1 MGILSFD
8 VLWLSRPSVFR
19 HKVTPGGGSGKRPP
33 AAWLRE
39 KIRQPS
45 AICAKSGIPYFFTCH
60 ACLSPPMPC
69 VLFVSKNSPGREKP
83 QGFKQKGEKQKTN
96 ISQTSKTLLIMEAA
110 AFQTHAINDIN
121 ATAIALSLI
130 QPSGY
135 NPRKEF
141 DEQSL
146 TELADSIRQHG
157 VLQPVGVRPI
167 PGTDRYEIVFGERRY
182 RASLIAGRENIP
194 ALIYDTL
201 SDNEAEELAITE
213 NLQRKDIAPMEEAE
227 AFRSLIESGR
237 YDAHSLAVQ
246 VGKSETYIRTRMKLA
261 TLIPEIASL
270 LDNEDITVSVASEI
284 CRYGED
290 IQREVYDKH
299 LKDGLPY
306 NSWRGMNASKVAQM
320 IESNFTTELCR
331 YSFDKSAC
339 ALCPH
344 NTCNLLLFVEEG
356 YEGKCAKSSC
366 LKEKHT
372 AYLTERAIS
381 MLAEHPEANLCQY
394 QYDTNEA
401 VAVRL
406 TEMGYD
412 IENVSD
418 RPNRFPTEPVAPQRE
433 EDDTDEEYAEIVQEY
448 QEDMQ
453 TYKDKY
459 AGLLEKVEAGEI
471 SLAIMV
477 GRNDVTLGYKAVPV
491 EQREDGSASVAKVAE
506 LEAKDVRNKE
516 IAVERTIADTK
527 EQIKKVDITEAKFT
541 NEEDKMIYFF
551 LLSSLRR
558 EHYEA
563 VGLTEREAY
572 GTLSDKEKMAI
583 IAKLN
588 AKTKAIIRRDFL
600 IANFKDAYRDSGA
613 ADLLFA
619 FAKKHMPEEFAAI
632 ESQYNEVYEK
642 RHKKLEE
649 RIAQLMPKGQ
659 PEAEP
664 QAPEAAD
671 TPEAAEPE
679 EAVTDNAEEFVAETA
694 DEAPEE
700 AEASQSD
707 PAEDVPQE
715 INNDTEEAAA

>member
-1 MGILSFD
+1 
-8 VLWLSRPSVFR
+8 
-19 HKVTPGGGSGKRPP
+19 
-33 AAWLRE
+33 
-39 KIRQPS
+39 
-45 AICAKSGIPYFFTCH
+45 
-60 ACLSPPMPC
+60 
-69 VLFVSKNSPGREKP
+69 
-83 QGFKQKGEKQKTN
+83 
-96 ISQTSKTLLIMEAA
+96 MEAA
-110 AFQTHAINDIN
+110 IQTINANAIN

-135 NPRKEF
+135 NPRKDF

-227 AFRSLIESGR
+227 AFRRLIESGR
-237 YDAHSLAVQ
+237 YDTQSLAVQ

-290 IQREVYDKH
+290 IQREVYEKH

-306 NSWRGMNASKVAQM
+306 NSWRGMTASKVAQM

-339 ALCPH
+339 ASCPH

-372 AYLTERAIS
+372 AYLTDKAIS

-401 VAVRL
+401 VASRL
-406 TEMGYD
+406 AEMGYD
-412 IENVSD
+412 IETVSD
-418 RPNRFPTEPVAPQRE
+418 YPKYFPTEPEAPHRE
-433 EDDTDEEYAEIVQEY
+433 EDETDEEYAEAVQDYQEEMQEY
-448 QEDMQ
+448 N
-453 TYKDKY
+453 DKC
-459 AGLLEKVEAGEI
+459 AGLLAKVEAGEI
-471 SLAIMV
+471 TLGIFV

-491 EQREDGSASVAKVAE
+491 EQREDGNAPASKIAE
-506 LEAKDVRNKE
+506 LEAKDMRNKE

-563 VGLTEREAY
+563 VGLTDREAY
-572 GTLSDKEKMAI
+572 APLTDKDKMAV
-583 IAKLN
+583 IANLN
-588 AKTKAIIRRDFL
+588 ARTKAIIRRDFL
-600 IANFKDAYRDSGA
+600 IANFQGAFRTNAISG
-613 ADLLFA
+613 LLFA
-619 FAKKHMPEEFAAI
+619 FAKKHMPEELAAI

-649 RIAQLMPKGQ
+649 RIAQLMPKEQ
-659 PEAEP
+659 PETE
-664 QAPEAAD
+664 PEATD
-671 TPEAAEPE
+671 TPEAIEPE
-679 EAVTDNAEEFVAETA
+679 DAEIDPAEEFVADTADTA
-694 DEAPEE
+694 DEATDE
-700 AEASQSD
+700 AEAIQSN
-707 PAEDVPQE
+707 PAEGTPQE
-715 INNDTEEAAA
+715 TGNDTEEAAA

>member
-1 MGILSFD
+1 
-8 VLWLSRPSVFR
+8 
-19 HKVTPGGGSGKRPP
+19 
-33 AAWLRE
+33 
-39 KIRQPS
+39 
-45 AICAKSGIPYFFTCH
+45 
-60 ACLSPPMPC
+60 
-69 VLFVSKNSPGREKP
+69 
-83 QGFKQKGEKQKTN
+83 
-96 ISQTSKTLLIMEAA
+96 MEAA
-110 AFQTHAINDIN
+110 AIQTINADAIN

-157 VLQPVGVRPI
+157 VLQPVGGRPI
-167 PGTDRYEIVFGERRY
+167 SGTDRYEIVFGERRY

-227 AFRSLIESGR
+227 AFRRLIESGR
-237 YDAHSLAVQ
+237 YDTRSLAVQ

-270 LDNEDITVSVASEI
+270 LDNEDITVNVASEI

-320 IESNFTTELCR
+320 IERDFTTELCR

-339 ALCPH
+339 ASCPH

-356 YEGKCAKSSC
+356 YEGKCANSQC

-372 AYLTERAIS
+372 AYLTQKAIS
-381 MLAEHPEANLCQY
+381 MLADHPEANLCQY

-412 IENVSD
+412 MESVSD
-418 RPNRFPTEPVAPQRE
+418 YPNRFPTEPQAPQRE
-433 EDDTDEEYAEIVQEY
+433 EEETDEEFSEAMQEY
-448 QEDMQ
+448 GIDLQE
-453 TYKDKY
+453 YKDKC
-459 AGLLEKVEAGEI
+459 AGLLSKVEAGEI
-471 SLAIMV
+471 ALAILV
-477 GRNDVTLGYKAVPV
+477 GRNDVTLCYKAVPV
-491 EQREDGSASVAKVAE
+491 QQREDGSATVAKIAE

-527 EQIKKVDITEAKFT
+527 EQIKNVDITEAKFT

-558 EHYEA
+558 EHYGA

-572 GTLSDKEKMAI
+572 APLTDKEKMAV
-583 IAKLN
+583 IANLN

-600 IANFKDAYRDSGA
+600 IANFQGAYRDNA
-613 ADLLFA
+613 TADLLFA
-619 FAKKHMPEEFAAI
+619 FAKKHMPEELTAI

-642 RHKKLEE
+642 RHKRLEE
-649 RIAQLMPKGQ
+649 RIAQLMPKEQ

-664 QAPEAAD
+664 ESTD
-671 TPEAAEPE
+671 TPEATESE
-679 EAVTDNAEEFVAETA
+679 EAATDNAEEFVAETA
-694 DEAPEE
+694 DETTEE
-700 AEASQSD
+700 AEVIQSD
-707 PAEDVPQE
+707 PAEDAPQE
-715 INNDTEEAAA
+715 INNDNEEAAA

>member
-1 MGILSFD
+1 
-8 VLWLSRPSVFR
+8 
-19 HKVTPGGGSGKRPP
+19 
-33 AAWLRE
+33 
-39 KIRQPS
+39 
-45 AICAKSGIPYFFTCH
+45 
-60 ACLSPPMPC
+60 
-69 VLFVSKNSPGREKP
+69 
-83 QGFKQKGEKQKTN
+83 
-96 ISQTSKTLLIMEAA
+96 MEAA
-110 AFQTHAINDIN
+110 AFQTNATNDIN

-201 SDNEAEELAITE
+201 SDYEAEELAITE
-213 NLQRKDIAPMEEAE
+213 NLQRKDIAPTEEAE

-237 YDAHSLAVQ
+237 YDTHSLAVQ

-290 IQREVYDKH
+290 IQREVYEKH

-306 NSWRGMNASKVAQM
+306 NSWRGMTASKVAQM

-339 ALCPH
+339 ASCPH

-366 LKEKHT
+366 LKEKHI
-372 AYLTERAIS
+372 AYLTEKAIS

-412 IENVSD
+412 IETVSEY
-418 RPNRFPTEPVAPQRE
+418 PQRFPTEPEAPQRE
-433 EDDTDEEYAEIVQEY
+433 EDETEEEFSEAVQEY
-448 QEDMQ
+448 QEEMQ
-453 TYKDKY
+453 EYKEKC
-459 AGLLEKVEAGEI
+459 AGLFAKYEAGEI
-471 SLAIMV
+471 TLGIFV

-491 EQREDGSASVAKVAE
+491 EQREDGNAPAVKIAE

-516 IAVERTIADTK
+516 IAVEKTIADTK

-664 QAPEAAD
+664 EA
-671 TPEAAEPE
+671 PEAAEPE
-679 EAVTDNAEEFVAETA
+679 DIVTDNAEEFVADTT
-694 DEAPEE
+694 EE
-700 AEASQSD
+700 ATDETEAIQPD
-707 PAEDVPQE
+707 PAEDAPQE
-715 INNDTEEAAA
+715 TENDTEEAAA

>member
-1 MGILSFD
+1 
-8 VLWLSRPSVFR
+8 
-19 HKVTPGGGSGKRPP
+19 
-33 AAWLRE
+33 
-39 KIRQPS
+39 
-45 AICAKSGIPYFFTCH
+45 
-60 ACLSPPMPC
+60 
-69 VLFVSKNSPGREKP
+69 
-83 QGFKQKGEKQKTN
+83 
-96 ISQTSKTLLIMEAA
+96 MEAA
-110 AFQTHAINDIN
+110 AIQTINANAINT
-121 ATAIALSLI
+121 TAIALSLI

-135 NPRKEF
+135 NPRKNF

-182 RASLIAGRENIP
+182 RASLIAERENIP
-194 ALIYDTL
+194 AVIYDTL

-237 YDAHSLAVQ
+237 YDTHSLAVQ

-270 LDNEDITVSVASEI
+270 LDTEDITVSVASEI

-306 NSWRGMNASKVAQM
+306 NSWRGMTASKVAQM

-339 ALCPH
+339 ASCPH

-366 LKEKHT
+366 LKEKQN
-372 AYLTERAIS
+372 AYLTEKAIS

-394 QYDTNEA
+394 QYDTNES
-401 VAVRL
+401 VASRL
-406 TEMGYD
+406 AEMGYD
-412 IENVSD
+412 IEGVSEY
-418 RPNRFPTEPVAPQRE
+418 PNRFPTEPHAPQRE
-433 EDDTDEEYAEIVQEY
+433 EEETDEEYSEAVQEY
-448 QEDMQ
+448 ESDMQ
-453 TYKDKY
+453 AYRDKC
-459 AGLLEKVEAGEI
+459 AGLLAKVEAGEI
-471 SLAIMV
+471 TLCIMV
-477 GRNDVTLGYKAVPV
+477 GRNDVTLCYKAVPV
-491 EQREDGSASVAKVAE
+491 QQREDGSATEAKVAE
-506 LEAKDVRNKE
+506 LEAKDKRNKE
-516 IAVERTIADTK
+516 IAVERTIADAK

-558 EHYEA
+558 EHYGA

-572 GTLSDKEKMAI
+572 TPLTDKEKMAI
-583 IAKLN
+583 IANLN
-588 AKTKAIIRRDFL
+588 ARTKAIIRRDFL
-600 IANFKDAYRDSGA
+600 IANFQGTYRNSVT
-613 ADLLFA
+613 ADILFA

-649 RIAQLMPKGQ
+649 RIAQLMPKEQ

-664 QAPEAAD
+664 EATDTPDNPEAI
-671 TPEAAEPE
+671 EPE
-679 EAVTDNAEEFVAETA
+679 EAVTDNAEEEEYVAETA
-694 DEAPEE
+694 DETAQE
-700 AEASQSD
+700 ADDTQSD
-707 PAEDVPQE
+707 PAEDAPQE
-715 INNDTEEAAA
+715 ITNDNEEAAA

>member
-1 MGILSFD
+1 
-8 VLWLSRPSVFR
+8 
-19 HKVTPGGGSGKRPP
+19 
-33 AAWLRE
+33 
-39 KIRQPS
+39 
-45 AICAKSGIPYFFTCH
+45 
-60 ACLSPPMPC
+60 
-69 VLFVSKNSPGREKP
+69 
-83 QGFKQKGEKQKTN
+83 
-96 ISQTSKTLLIMEAA
+96 MEAA
-110 AFQTHAINDIN
+110 VHTNANNAVN
-121 ATAIALSLI
+121 ATAIALSLV

-135 NPRKEF
+135 NPRKDF

-146 TELADSIRQHG
+146 TELADSIRRQG

-167 PGTDRYEIVFGERRY
+167 PDTDRYEIVFGERRY
-182 RASLIAGRENIP
+182 RASLMAGRECIP
-194 ALIYDTL
+194 AVIFDTL
-201 SDNEAEELAITE
+201 SDKEAEEMAITE
-213 NLQRKDIAPMEEAE
+213 NLQRQDIAPMEEAV
-227 AFRSLIESGR
+227 AFRRLIESGR
-237 YDAHSLAVQ
+237 YDTQSLAVQ
-246 VGKSETYIRTRMKLA
+246 VGKSETYIRTRMKLT

-270 LDNEDITVSVASEI
+270 LDKEDITVSVASEI

-290 IQREVYDKH
+290 IQREVYEKH

-306 NSWRGMNASKVAQM
+306 NSWRGMTASKVAQM

-339 ALCPH
+339 ASCPH

-366 LKEKHT
+366 LKEKQN
-372 AYLTERAIS
+372 AYLTDKAIS

-412 IENVSD
+412 IETVSD
-418 RPNRFPTEPVAPQRE
+418 YPKYFPTEPESPQRE
-433 EDDTDEEYAEIVQEY
+433 EDETDEEYAEAVQDYQEEMQEY
-448 QEDMQ
+448 N
-453 TYKDKY
+453 DKC
-459 AGLLEKVEAGEI
+459 AGLLAKVETGEI

-491 EQREDGSASVAKVAE
+491 EQREDGSAFTAIIADLK
-506 LEAKDVRNKE
+506 AKDVRNKE
-516 IAVERTIADTK
+516 IAVEHTIADTK
-527 EQIKKVDITEAKFT
+527 EQIKKVDITEAKFS

-563 VGLTEREAY
+563 VGLTDRDPYKALDD
-572 GTLSDKEKMAI
+572 TEKMAI

-600 IANFKDAYRDSGA
+600 IDNFQGAYRTNAISG
-613 ADLLFA
+613 LMFA
-619 FAKKHMPEEFAAI
+619 FAKKHMPDEFAAI
-632 ESQYNEVYEK
+632 ESQHYEIYEK

-649 RIAQLMPKGQ
+649 RIAQLEPAEQ

-664 QAPEAAD
+664 EAPETAD
-671 TPEAAEPE
+671 TPEVDMSE
-679 EAVTDNAEEFVAETA
+679 EAVTAPAEEIVAA
-694 DEAPEE
+694 PVDEAPEE
-700 AEASQSD
+700 ITEETPGEAETVQPD
-707 PAEDVPQE
+707 PADEAPQE
-715 INNDTEEAAA
+715 IATDTEEAAA

>member
-1 MGILSFD
+1 
-8 VLWLSRPSVFR
+8 
-19 HKVTPGGGSGKRPP
+19 
-33 AAWLRE
+33 
-39 KIRQPS
+39 
-45 AICAKSGIPYFFTCH
+45 
-60 ACLSPPMPC
+60 
-69 VLFVSKNSPGREKP
+69 
-83 QGFKQKGEKQKTN
+83 
-96 ISQTSKTLLIMEAA
+96 MEAA
-110 AFQTHAINDIN
+110 AIQTINTNAIN

-135 NPRKEF
+135 NPRKSF

-194 ALIYDTL
+194 ALVYDTL
-201 SDNEAEELAITE
+201 SDTEAEEMAITE

-284 CRYGED
+284 CRYGAD
-290 IQREVYDKH
+290 IQREVYEKH

-339 ALCPH
+339 ASCPH

-372 AYLTERAIS
+372 AYLTEKAIS
-381 MLAEHPEANLCQY
+381 MLAEHPDANFCQY

-412 IENVSD
+412 LESLSD
-418 RPNRFPTEPVAPQRE
+418 YPNRFPTEPEVPQRV
-433 EDDTDEEYAEIVQEY
+433 EDDTDEEYAEIEQEF
-448 QEDMQ
+448 QEEMQ
-453 TYKDKY
+453 EYKDKC
-459 AGLLEKVEAGEI
+459 AGLLAKVEAGEI
-471 SLAIMV
+471 TLCIMV
-477 GRNDVTLGYKAVPV
+477 GRNDVTLCYKAIPV
-491 EQREDGSASVAKVAE
+491 QQREDGSATEAKVAE

-516 IAVERTIADTK
+516 IAVEKTIADTK

-563 VGLTEREAY
+563 VGLTDRDPYAA
-572 GTLSDKEKMAI
+572 LSDKEKMAV
-583 IAKLN
+583 IAKLT
-588 AKTKAIIRRDFL
+588 ARTKAIIRRDFL
-600 IANFKDAYRDSGA
+600 IANFQGAYRTNAISG
-613 ADLLFA
+613 LLIA
-619 FAKKHMPEEFAAI
+619 FAKKHMPEELAAI
-632 ESQYNEVYEK
+632 ESQYNVVYEK

-649 RIAQLMPKGQ
+649 RIAQLRPAEQ

-664 QAPEAAD
+664 EAPETADIPD

-679 EAVTDNAEEFVAETA
+679 EAEIDPAEEIVAEPA

-700 AEASQSD
+700 ATEETEAIKSD
-707 PAEDVPQE
+707 PAEDAPQE
-715 INNDTEEAAA
+715 TNNDTEEAAA

>member
-1 MGILSFD
+1 
-8 VLWLSRPSVFR
+8 
-19 HKVTPGGGSGKRPP
+19 
-33 AAWLRE
+33 
-39 KIRQPS
+39 
-45 AICAKSGIPYFFTCH
+45 
-60 ACLSPPMPC
+60 
-69 VLFVSKNSPGREKP
+69 
-83 QGFKQKGEKQKTN
+83 
-96 ISQTSKTLLIMEAA
+96 MEAA
-110 AFQTHAINDIN
+110 AIQTNAINDIN

-135 NPRKEF
+135 NPRKDF

-167 PGTDRYEIVFGERRY
+167 SGTDRYEIVFGERRY

-213 NLQRKDIAPMEEAE
+213 NLQRKYIAPMEEAE
-227 AFRSLIESGR
+227 AFRRLIESGR
-237 YDAHSLAVQ
+237 YDTRSLAVQ

-270 LDNEDITVSVASEI
+270 LDTEDITVSVASEI

-290 IQREVYDKH
+290 IQREVYEKH
-299 LKDGLPY
+299 LQDGAASY
-306 NSWRGMNASKVAQM
+306 NNWRGMTASKVAQM
-320 IESNFTTELCR
+320 IERNFTTELCR

-339 ALCPH
+339 ASCPH

-366 LKEKHT
+366 LKDKHI
-372 AYLTERAIS
+372 AYLTDKAIS

-412 IENVSD
+412 IETVSD
-418 RPNRFPTEPVAPQRE
+418 YPKYFPTEPEAPKRE
-433 EDDTDEEYAEIVQEY
+433 EDETDEEYAEIVQEY
-448 QEDMQ
+448 QEEMQ
-453 TYKDKY
+453 EYRDKC

-491 EQREDGSASVAKVAE
+491 EQREDGNAPAVKIAE

-516 IAVERTIADTK
+516 IAVEKTIADTK

-563 VGLTEREAY
+563 VGLTDRDRDPYAA
-572 GTLSDKEKMAI
+572 LSDKEKMAV

-588 AKTKAIIRRDFL
+588 ARTKAIIRRDFL
-600 IANFKDAYRDSGA
+600 IANFQGAYRTNAISG
-613 ADLLFA
+613 LLFA
-619 FAKKHMPEEFAAI
+619 FAKKHMPEELAAI

-642 RHKKLEE
+642 RHKRLEE
-649 RIAQLMPKGQ
+649 RIAQLRPAGL

-664 QAPEAAD
+664 EAPEAAD
-671 TPEAAEPE
+671 IPDTAESEKAEIDP
-679 EAVTDNAEEFVAETA
+679 VEEFVADSA
-694 DEAPEE
+694 DEATDE
-700 AEASQSD
+700 AEATQPD
-707 PAEDVPQE
+707 PAEGAPQE
-715 INNDTEEAAA
+715 ITNDTEEAAA

>member
-8 VLWLSRPSVFR
+8 GLWLSRPSVFR
-19 HKVTPGGGSGKRPP
+19 YKVTPGGGSGKRPP

-60 ACLSPPMPC
+60 ACLPPPVPR
-69 VLFVSKNSPGREKP
+69 VLFVSKKSPGREKP

-110 AFQTHAINDIN
+110 AFQTNAIN

-167 PGTDRYEIVFGERRY
+167 SGTDRYEIVFGERRY

-237 YDAHSLAVQ
+237 YDTRSLAMQ

-306 NSWRGMNASKVAQM
+306 NSWRGMTASKVAQM

-331 YSFDKSAC
+331 YRFDKSAC
-339 ALCPH
+339 ASCPH

-366 LKEKHT
+366 LKEKQI
-372 AYLTERAIS
+372 AYLTEKAIS

-406 TEMGYD
+406 AEMGYD

-433 EDDTDEEYAEIVQEY
+433 EDETEEEYAEAVQEY
-448 QEDMQ
+448 GIDLQE
-453 TYKDKY
+453 YKDKC
-459 AGLLEKVEAGEI
+459 AGLLAKVEAGEI
-471 SLAIMV
+471 SLAIMI

-491 EQREDGSASVAKVAE
+491 QQREDGSAAVAKVAE
-506 LEAKDVRNKE
+506 LEAKDVRNRE

-527 EQIKKVDITEAKFT
+527 EQIKKVDVTEAKFT

-563 VGLTEREAY
+563 VGLTDRDPYAPL
-572 GTLSDKEKMAI
+572 TDKDKMAI

-600 IANFKDAYRDSGA
+600 IANFKDAYRDNA
-613 ADLLFA
+613 TADLLFA

-632 ESQYNEVYEK
+632 ESQYNAVYEK

-649 RIAQLMPKGQ
+649 RIAQLMPKEQ

-664 QAPEAAD
+664 EVPD
-671 TPEAAEPE
+671 TPETAEPE
-679 EAVTDNAEEFVAETA
+679 KAVTDNAEEIVTDIP
-694 DEAPEE
+694 DEATEEITEE
-700 AEASQSD
+700 AEVIQPDS
-707 PAEDVPQE
+707 AEDAPQE
-715 INNDTEEAAA
+715 TNNDTEEAAA

>member
-1 MGILSFD
+1 
-8 VLWLSRPSVFR
+8 
-19 HKVTPGGGSGKRPP
+19 
-33 AAWLRE
+33 
-39 KIRQPS
+39 
-45 AICAKSGIPYFFTCH
+45 
-60 ACLSPPMPC
+60 
-69 VLFVSKNSPGREKP
+69 
-83 QGFKQKGEKQKTN
+83 
-96 ISQTSKTLLIMEAA
+96 MEAA
-110 AFQTHAINDIN
+110 AFQTNDIN

-135 NPRKEF
+135 NPRKDF

-167 PGTDRYEIVFGERRY
+167 SGTDRYEIVFGERRY

-237 YDAHSLAVQ
+237 YDTQSLAVQ

-290 IQREVYDKH
+290 IQREVYEKH

-306 NSWRGMNASKVAQM
+306 NSWRGMTASKVAQM

-339 ALCPH
+339 ASCPH

-366 LKEKHT
+366 LKEKHI
-372 AYLTERAIS
+372 AYLTDKAIS

-418 RPNRFPTEPVAPQRE
+418 RPDRFPTEPEAPQRE
-433 EDDTDEEYAEIVQEY
+433 EDETDEEYAEAVQDYQEEMQEY
-448 QEDMQ
+448 N
-453 TYKDKY
+453 DKC
-459 AGLLEKVEAGEI
+459 AGLLAKVEAGEI

-491 EQREDGSASVAKVAE
+491 EQREDGNAPAVKIAE

-516 IAVERTIADTK
+516 IAVEKTIADTK

-558 EHYEA
+558 EHYGA
-563 VGLTEREAY
+563 VGLTDREAY
-572 GTLSDKEKMAI
+572 APLTDKEKMAV
-583 IAKLN
+583 IANLN

-600 IANFKDAYRDSGA
+600 IANFQGTYRNSVT

-632 ESQYNEVYEK
+632 ECQYNEVYEK

-649 RIAQLMPKGQ
+649 RIAQLMPKEQ

-664 QAPEAAD
+664 EATD
-671 TPEAAEPE
+671 TPEATEPE
-679 EAVTDNAEEFVAETA
+679 EAVTDNAEEYVAETA
-694 DEAPEE
+694 DEATQE
-700 AEASQSD
+700 AEATQSD
-707 PAEDVPQE
+707 PAENAPQE
-715 INNDTEEAAA
+715 ITNDNEEAAA

>member
-1 MGILSFD
+1 
-8 VLWLSRPSVFR
+8 
-19 HKVTPGGGSGKRPP
+19 
-33 AAWLRE
+33 
-39 KIRQPS
+39 
-45 AICAKSGIPYFFTCH
+45 
-60 ACLSPPMPC
+60 
-69 VLFVSKNSPGREKP
+69 
-83 QGFKQKGEKQKTN
+83 
-96 ISQTSKTLLIMEAA
+96 MEAA
-110 AFQTHAINDIN
+110 AIQTNATNDIN

-135 NPRKEF
+135 NPRKDF

-167 PGTDRYEIVFGERRY
+167 SGTDRYEIVFGERRY

-227 AFRSLIESGR
+227 AFRRLIESGR
-237 YDAHSLAVQ
+237 YDAQSLAVQ

-290 IQREVYDKH
+290 IQREVYEKH

-306 NSWRGMNASKVAQM
+306 NSWRGMTASKVAQM

-339 ALCPH
+339 ASCPH

-372 AYLTERAIS
+372 AYLTEKALA
-381 MLAEHPEANLCQY
+381 MLSEHPEANLCQY
-394 QYDTNEA
+394 KYDTNEA
-401 VAVRL
+401 VVARL
-406 TEMGYD
+406 AEMGHE
-412 IENVSD
+412 IETVSKL
-418 RPNRFPTEPVAPQRE
+418 PQALPTEPEAPQRFE
-433 EDDTDEEYAEIVQEY
+433 EDTEEEYAEIEQEYQEEMQEY
-448 QEDMQ
+448 QEDCAELRAR
-453 TYKDKY
+453 YD
-459 AGLLEKVEAGEI
+459 EGEI
-471 SLAIMV
+471 TLCILIRSDNV
-477 GRNDVTLGYKAVPV
+477 RLGYMDAP
-491 EQREDGSASVAKVAE
+491 EEESVDAHDPAAKVIAD

-516 IAVERTIADTK
+516 IAVEHTIADTK

-563 VGLTEREAY
+563 VGLTDRDPYKALTEE
-572 GTLSDKEKMAI
+572 DKMAVI
-583 IAKLN
+583 SKLN

-600 IANFKDAYRDSGA
+600 ISNFQGASRTNAISG
-613 ADLLFA
+613 LLLA
-619 FAKKHMPEEFAAI
+619 FAKKHMPEELAAI
-632 ESQYNEVYEK
+632 ESQHNEVYEK
-642 RHKKLEE
+642 RHKRLEE
-649 RIAQLMPKGQ
+649 RIAQLRPAEQ

-664 QAPEAAD
+664 EAPETADIPD

-679 EAVTDNAEEFVAETA
+679 EAEIDPAEEIIAEPAKEAT
-694 DEAPEE
+694 DETTEEITEE
-700 AEASQSD
+700 AEAIQPD
-707 PAEDVPQE
+707 PAEDAPQD

>member
-1 MGILSFD
+1 
-8 VLWLSRPSVFR
+8 
-19 HKVTPGGGSGKRPP
+19 
-33 AAWLRE
+33 
-39 KIRQPS
+39 
-45 AICAKSGIPYFFTCH
+45 
-60 ACLSPPMPC
+60 
-69 VLFVSKNSPGREKP
+69 
-83 QGFKQKGEKQKTN
+83 
-96 ISQTSKTLLIMEAA
+96 MEAA
-110 AFQTHAINDIN
+110 NHTNANNAIN

-135 NPRKEF
+135 NPRKDF

-167 PGTDRYEIVFGERRY
+167 SGTDRYEIVFGERRY

-227 AFRSLIESGR
+227 AFRNLIESGR
-237 YDAHSLAVQ
+237 YDTQSLAVQ
-246 VGKSETYIRTRMKLA
+246 VGKSETYIRTRMKLT

-270 LDNEDITVSVASEI
+270 LDTDDITVSVASEI

-290 IQREVYDKH
+290 IQREVYEKH

-306 NSWRGMNASKVAQM
+306 NSWRGMTASKVAQM
-320 IESNFTTELCR
+320 IERDFTTELCR

-339 ALCPH
+339 ASCPH

-372 AYLTERAIS
+372 AYLTEKAIS
-381 MLAEHPEANLCQY
+381 MLAEYPEANFYQY

-412 IENVSD
+412 IENVSE
-418 RPNRFPTEPVAPQRE
+418 RPNRFPTEPEAPQRE

-448 QEDMQ
+448 QEKMQ
-453 TYKDKY
+453 EYKNKC
-459 AGLLEKVEAGEI
+459 AGLLTKVEAGEI
-471 SLAIMV
+471 SLAIMI

-491 EQREDGSASVAKVAE
+491 EQREDGNAPAVKIAE

-516 IAVERTIADTK
+516 IAVEKTIADTK
-527 EQIKKVDITEAKFT
+527 EQIKKVDITEAKFS
-541 NEEDKMIYFF
+541 NEEDKMTYFF

-563 VGLTEREAY
+563 VGLTDRDPYAA
-572 GTLSDKEKMAI
+572 LSDKEKMAV

-588 AKTKAIIRRDFL
+588 ARTKAIIRRDFL
-600 IANFKDAYRDSGA
+600 IANFQGAYRTNAISG
-613 ADLLFA
+613 LLFA
-619 FAKKHMPEEFAAI
+619 FAKKHMPEELAAI

-649 RIAQLMPKGQ
+649 RIAQLMPKEQ

-664 QAPEAAD
+664 DATD
-671 TPEAAEPE
+671 TPDATEPE
-679 EAVTDNAEEFVAETA
+679 EAVTDNAEEYMAETA
-694 DEAPEE
+694 DETSQETEATKSKPAKEE
-700 AEASQSD
+700 
-707 PAEDVPQE
+707 PQE
-715 INNDTEEAAA
+715 INNEEAAA

>member
-1 MGILSFD
+1 
-8 VLWLSRPSVFR
+8 
-19 HKVTPGGGSGKRPP
+19 
-33 AAWLRE
+33 
-39 KIRQPS
+39 
-45 AICAKSGIPYFFTCH
+45 
-60 ACLSPPMPC
+60 
-69 VLFVSKNSPGREKP
+69 
-83 QGFKQKGEKQKTN
+83 
-96 ISQTSKTLLIMEAA
+96 MEAA
-110 AFQTHAINDIN
+110 AIQTINANGIN

-135 NPRKEF
+135 NPRKDF

-167 PGTDRYEIVFGERRY
+167 SGTDRYEIVFGERRY

-227 AFRSLIESGR
+227 AFRRLIESGR

-290 IQREVYDKH
+290 IQREVYEKH

-306 NSWRGMNASKVAQM
+306 NSWRGMTASKVAQM

-339 ALCPH
+339 ASCPH

-372 AYLTERAIS
+372 AYLTEKAVS

-418 RPNRFPTEPVAPQRE
+418 RPNRFPTEPEAPQRE
-433 EDDTDEEYAEIVQEY
+433 EDDTDEEYAEMVQEY
-448 QEDMQ
+448 ESDMQ
-453 TYKDKY
+453 EYKDKC
-459 AGLLEKVEAGEI
+459 AGLLAKVEAGEI
-471 SLAIMV
+471 TLCIFV
-477 GRNDVTLGYKAVPV
+477 GHNDVTLGYKVVPV
-491 EQREDGSASVAKVAE
+491 EQREDGNAPAVKIAE

-516 IAVERTIADTK
+516 IAVEKTIADTK

-563 VGLTEREAY
+563 VGLTDRDPYAA
-572 GTLSDKEKMAI
+572 LSDKEKMAV

-588 AKTKAIIRRDFL
+588 AKTKAIIRKDFL
-600 IANFKDAYRDSGA
+600 IANFQGAYRTNAISG
-613 ADLLFA
+613 LLFA
-619 FAKKHMPEEFAAI
+619 FAKKHMPEELAAI

-642 RHKKLEE
+642 RHKRLEE
-649 RIAQLMPKGQ
+649 RIAQLRPAEQ
-659 PEAEP
+659 PETDEPEAPETADIPNTP
-664 QAPEAAD
+664 QAV
-671 TPEAAEPE
+671 EPE
-679 EAVTDNAEEFVAETA
+679 ETEIDPAEEIVADTA
-694 DEAPEE
+694 DEATDETTEE
-700 AEASQSD
+700 AEAIQPN
-707 PAEDVPQE
+707 PAEDAPQD

>member
-1 MGILSFD
+1 
-8 VLWLSRPSVFR
+8 
-19 HKVTPGGGSGKRPP
+19 
-33 AAWLRE
+33 
-39 KIRQPS
+39 
-45 AICAKSGIPYFFTCH
+45 
-60 ACLSPPMPC
+60 
-69 VLFVSKNSPGREKP
+69 
-83 QGFKQKGEKQKTN
+83 
-96 ISQTSKTLLIMEAA
+96 MEAA
-110 AFQTHAINDIN
+110 AFQTNAIN

-135 NPRKEF
+135 NPRKDF

-290 IQREVYDKH
+290 IQREVYEKH

-306 NSWRGMNASKVAQM
+306 NSWRGMTASKVAQM

-339 ALCPH
+339 ASCPH

-366 LKEKHT
+366 LKEKHI
-372 AYLTERAIS
+372 AYLTDKAIS

-394 QYDTNEA
+394 QYDINET
-401 VAVRL
+401 VASRL
-406 TEMGYD
+406 AEMGYD

-418 RPNRFPTEPVAPQRE
+418 RPDRFPTEPEAPQRE
-433 EDDTDEEYAEIVQEY
+433 EDETDEEYAEAVQDYQEEMQEY
-448 QEDMQ
+448 N
-453 TYKDKY
+453 DKC
-459 AGLLEKVEAGEI
+459 AGLLAKVEAGEI

-491 EQREDGSASVAKVAE
+491 EQREDGNAPAVKIAE

-516 IAVERTIADTK
+516 IAVEKTIADTK
-527 EQIKKVDITEAKFT
+527 EQIKKVDITKAKFT

-563 VGLTEREAY
+563 VGLADRDRDPYAA
-572 GTLSDKEKMAI
+572 LSDKEKMAV

-588 AKTKAIIRRDFL
+588 ARTKAIIRRDFL
-600 IANFKDAYRDSGA
+600 IANFQGAYRTNAISG
-613 ADLLFA
+613 LLFA
-619 FAKKHMPEEFAAI
+619 FAKKHMPEELAAI

-642 RHKKLEE
+642 RHKRLEE
-649 RIAQLMPKGQ
+649 RIAQLRPAEL

-664 QAPEAAD
+664 EAPEAADIPD

-679 EAVTDNAEEFVAETA
+679 EAEIDPAEEFVADTA
-694 DEAPEE
+694 DEATDET
-700 AEASQSD
+700 EASQSD
-707 PAEDVPQE
+707 PAEGAPQG
-715 INNDTEEAAA
+715 IGNDTEEAAA